1 MMTENEIIALALA
14 YIIRTYTE
22 ADEKDREFWHE
33 QFKKLVEI
41 KNNKN
46 LKLVYDN

>member
-1 MMTENEIIALALA
+1 MTENEIIALALA
-14 YIIRTYTE
+14 CIIRNFKE
-22 ADEKDREFWHE
+22 ADEKEREFWKE
-33 QFKKLVEI
+33 QFEKLVEI

>member
-1 MMTENEIIALALA
+1 MTENEIIALALSC
-14 YIIRTYTE
+14 IIRNYTE

-33 QFKKLVEI
+33 RFEKLVEI

>member
-14 YIIRTYTE
+14 YIIRTYKE
-22 ADEKDREFWHE
+22 SDEKEREFWKE